1 MPVRDRGARTRL
13 ARFAPPEGVERLDE
27 ERATALVPRR
37 DPRGHKGSFGTLVAV
52 CGSLDYAGAALL
64 ASLAALRAGAGLVCL
79 AVPASLQPLFAGRV
93 MEATTMGLPETAPG
107 EIEVVAAAA
116 LVGERAPDALLI
128 GSGLR
133 AGAATRDL
141 VERLVGTEGPP
152 AVLDAEAL
160 NSLAGTPAWWSAAG
174 RDAVLTPHPGEF
186 ARLDGT
192 PVGDEDATR
201 AERAATAAARW
212 GRIVVLKGAHTVVA
226 APDGRAAM
234 AGFENPALSTGG
246 TGDVLAGTIASLLA
260 QGCAPFEAACLG
272 VYLHGVA
279 GEHVRERIGD
289 SGLLASDLPFE
300 IARVRRH
307 LANLRHRASP
317 ERRLG
322 FAPRG
327 TGG

>member
-1 MPVRDRGARTRL
+1 VIEERERDWR
-13 ARFAPPEGVERLDE
+13 RFEPPDGVEAVNE
-27 ERATALVPRR
+27 ERVAALVPKR

-52 CGSLDYAGAALL
+52 CGSLDYVGAALL

-93 MEATTMGLPETAPG
+93 IEAITMGLPETSPG
-107 EIEVVAAAA
+107 EVDPKASAELIAKRAA
-116 LVGERAPDALLI
+116 DALLV

-133 AGAATRDL
+133 AGEATRDL
-141 VERLVGTEGPP
+141 VVRLLGVDGPP

-160 NSLAGTPAWWSAAG
+160 NSLAKTPDWWSAAK
-174 RDAVLTPHPGEF
+174 RPAVLTPHPGEF
-186 ARLDGT
+186 ARLDGSG
-192 PVGDEDATR
+192 VGEDDGAR
-201 AERAATAAARW
+201 VERARVAAARW
-212 GRIVVLKGAHTVVA
+212 GRVVVLKGAHTVVA

-234 AGFENPALSTGG
+234 AGFENPALATGG
-246 TGDVLAGTIASLLA
+246 TGDVLAGTVGSLLA
-260 QGCAPFEAACLG
+260 QGCAPYEAACLA

-279 GEHVRERIGD
+279 AEHVRERLGD

-307 LANLRHRASP
+307 LAAVGRRASP
-317 ERRLG
+317 TGRRLG
-322 FAPRG
+322 FVPRG

>member
-1 MPVRDRGARTRL
+1 VIEERERDWR
-13 ARFAPPEGVERLDE
+13 RFTPPDGVDRLDE
-27 ERATALVPRR
+27 DRVTALVPKR

-64 ASLAALRAGAGLVCL
+64 ASLAALRAGVGLVCL

-93 MEATTMGLPETAPG
+93 LEATTMGLPESAPG
-107 EIEVVAAAA
+107 EIDPEAAAV
-116 LVGERAPDALLI
+116 LVGGRAPDALLI

-133 AGAATRDL
+133 AATSTRDL
-141 VERLVGTEGPP
+141 VERMVGTAGPP

-160 NSLAGTPAWWSAAG
+160 NSLAGTPDWWSAAK
-174 RDAVLTPHPGEF
+174 REAVLTPHPGEF
-186 ARLDGT
+186 ARLDGG
-192 PVGDEDATR
+192 PVTDEDGTR
-201 AERAATAAARW
+201 AERAGAAAARW
-212 GRIVVLKGAHTVVA
+212 GRTVVLKGAHTVVA

-260 QGCAPFEAACLG
+260 QGCAPFDAACLG

-279 GEHVRERIGD
+279 AEHVRERIGD
-289 SGLLASDLPFE
+289 SGLLASDLPVE
-300 IARVRRH
+300 VARVRRH
-307 LANLRHRASP
+307 LTNLGVRTTS

-327 TGG
+327 PGG